1 MNRSGKIL
9 LLAVMAA
16 AVLVSCA
23 LWGDVLRDAGELKK
37 LTAALTESRA
47 AWEATAEAKEAL
59 QAELKTAEDELKEAK
74 LTLRE
79 STERAETLEKEIK
92 VLEEEIAAL
101 KGEKP

>member
-9 LLAVMAA
+9 ILAVMAA

-23 LWGDVLRDAGELKK
+23 LWGDVLRDAGELKE

-59 QAELKTAEDELKEAK
+59 ADVKDVATAELTADDIVRHD
-74 LTLRE
+74 TVTRIV
-79 STERAETLEKEIK
+79 RAYEKY
-92 VLEEEIAAL
+92 
-101 KGEKP
+101 EKNKQQNF